1 MLLSLLYFT
10 GKLYFLGMWKKT
22 LTYFKSN
29 IYLDFLEY
37 ISEAQFSKD
46 LLTKSAK
53 KLENP
58 RKEEKK
64 KKLGY
69 PQ

>member
-10 GKLYFLGMWKKT
+10 CKPYFLGMWKKT

-58 RKEEKK
+58 RKEGKK
-64 KKLGY
+64 KN
-69 PQ
+69 

>member
-58 RKEEKK
+58 QKEEKK
-64 KKLGY
+64 KLGS